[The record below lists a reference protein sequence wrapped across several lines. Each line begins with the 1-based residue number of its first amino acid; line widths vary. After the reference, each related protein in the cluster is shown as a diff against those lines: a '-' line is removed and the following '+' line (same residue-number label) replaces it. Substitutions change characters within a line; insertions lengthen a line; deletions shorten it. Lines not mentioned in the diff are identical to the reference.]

1 MICLSIV
8 SRVLVVTI
16 VQRPLERLQASMQ
29 EVRDGNL
36 LTRAETGTRDEIG
49 RLASEFNS
57 MTSALKSAR
66 ERLEIESEKR
76 RALETGLQRID
87 KLASVGQLAA
97 GLAHEIG
104 SPLQVL
110 NGRAGRL
117 ANRRDLPADAQRDA
131 EILVQQTDR
140 IAGIVGQLLTFAR
153 RKAPR
158 FEEINMVDVTGA
170 VIDLLGYEVKHRA
183 VKPTSITTRR
193 CRESSPIAVRYSRLF
208 SIF

>member
-1 MICLSIV
+1 MPRSV
-8 SRVLVVTI
+8 SS
-16 VQRPLERLQASMQ
+16 P
-29 EVRDGNL
+29 RDL
-36 LTRAETGTRDEIG
+36 LTR
-49 RLASEFNS
+49 
-57 MTSALKSAR
+57 
-66 ERLEIESEKR
+66 
-76 RALETGLQRID
+76 
-87 KLASVGQLAA
+87 
-97 GLAHEIG
+97 IG

-183 VKPTSITTRR
+183 VKLDFNHD
-193 CRESSPIAVRYSRLF
+193 AALSRIVAD
-208 SIF
+208 SGQIQQVIFNL